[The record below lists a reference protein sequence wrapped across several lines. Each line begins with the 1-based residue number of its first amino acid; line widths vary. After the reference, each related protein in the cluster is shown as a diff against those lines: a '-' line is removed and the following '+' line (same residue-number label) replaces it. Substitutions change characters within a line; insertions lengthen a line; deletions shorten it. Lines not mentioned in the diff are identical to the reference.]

1 MFHKRFDEH
10 YHDKL
15 TQSQKKFL
23 NDVTFLTG
31 DEVSEIILETKSRV
45 LKMLE
50 DRQRQET
57 NNLLREQYES
67 VRSNIAMLDPAST
80 QAPAKQLTLL
90 QLIDELE
97 DEDE

>member
-1 MFHKRFDEH
+1 
-10 YHDKL
+10 
-15 TQSQKKFL
+15 
-23 NDVTFLTG
+23 
-31 DEVSEIILETKSRV
+31 
-45 LKMLE
+45 MLE